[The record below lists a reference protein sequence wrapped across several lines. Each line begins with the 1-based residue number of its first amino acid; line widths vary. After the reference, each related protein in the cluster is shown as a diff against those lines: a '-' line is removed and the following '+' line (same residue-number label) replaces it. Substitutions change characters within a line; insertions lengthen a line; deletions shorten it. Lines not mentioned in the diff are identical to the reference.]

1 MIDLAEAAPAK
12 ADWDA
17 IRSVIARANRI
28 DPENAEP
35 LVMFYRTF
43 VAQGV
48 PATKIAVDGLA
59 YAVALAPQDNQL
71 RMEVIGRLID
81 DNRMTEARRVLI
93 PLAYSPHRGK
103 WHDAVNAILAQVNAQ
118 NRTEAKAKWQA
129 ATKYFEDD

>member
-1 MIDLAEAAPAK
+1 MIELAK
-12 ADWDA
+12 APRKSGLDA
-17 IRSVIARANRI
+17 IRAGYRPGQRI

-35 LVMFYRTF
+35 LVLFYRTF

-81 DNRMTEARRVLI
+81 DNRLTDARRVLI
-93 PLAYSPHRGK
+93 PIAYSPHRGK
-103 WHDAVNAILAQVNAQ
+103 WHDAVNAILVQVNAQ